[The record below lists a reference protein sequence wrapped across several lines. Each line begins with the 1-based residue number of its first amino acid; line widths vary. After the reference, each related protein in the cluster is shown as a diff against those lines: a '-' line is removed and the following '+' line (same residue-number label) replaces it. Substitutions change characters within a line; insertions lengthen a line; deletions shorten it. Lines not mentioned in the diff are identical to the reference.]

1 MVVSNK
7 KAYLDNFSHS
17 RLHTAPPATPLIKRA
32 ERIVYEEKEQNSG
45 LKMKKNVPKKKIII
59 CTCSK
64 FL

>member
-32 ERIVYEEKEQNSG
+32 ERTVHEEKEQHRG
-45 LKMKKNVPKKKIII
+45 LKMEKKGAKKNK
-59 CTCSK
+59 
-64 FL
+64 